1 MNKTRLVAGVDIG
14 SSKVTTLI
22 GQVVTEELTGESTVN
37 IIGVANIPS
46 KGVKKGQIVDIEDA
60 VETII
65 TSVEGAE
72 RMAGYNLEKAF
83 ISVGGAHVMSQNSKG
98 VVAVS
103 NPNGEV
109 TDEDIDRVID
119 AARAVSHPA
128 SREIIHVI
136 PREFIVDG
144 EPGVRDPV
152 GMSGVRLEV
161 ETHIVTASSAAL
173 KNLQK
178 SVHEVGIEVE
188 EMVFAGLAS
197 SYATVTPTE
206 KELGCVLIDIGSGTT
221 SIAAFVDG
229 GLAYS
234 GSLPV
239 GARNVTNDLA
249 IGLRVSLDIAEKI
262 KIGLAK
268 KSGKTDKHG
277 KEVIEIE
284 ETGSEEPKTVSKRT
298 VTEGIIKPR
307 LNEIFTM
314 IKHDLEKANL
324 INKVPSGAIITGG
337 GAMTIGVEEAAK
349 RILSL
354 PTRVADPK
362 GAGGLIDDIQDAQFS
377 TAIGLILYAMQ
388 NTENANQSRKQG
400 PISIPSLPKKFKMPS
415 GGGFSKIIDTLKDLL
430 P

>member
-22 GQVVTEELTGESTVN
+22 GQVITEEITGDSSVN

-46 KGVKKGQIVDIEDA
+46 KGVKKGQIVDIDEA

-65 TSVEGAE
+65 TSVEAAE
-72 RMAGYNLEKAF
+72 RMAGYNLDRAYV
-83 ISVGGAHVMSQNSKG
+83 SVGGAHVTSQNSKG

-144 EPGVRDPV
+144 ESGVRDPV

-173 KNLQK
+173 KNLSK

-249 IGLRVSLDIAEKI
+249 IGLRVSLDSAENI
-262 KIGLAK
+262 KIGLVS

-277 KEVIEIE
+277 KEVVQIE
-284 ETGSEEPKTVSKRT
+284 ETGSDEPKTVSKRT
-298 VTEGIIKPR
+298 ITEGIIKPR
-307 LNEIFTM
+307 LNEIFS
-314 IKHDLEKANL
+314 IVKHDLEKVNL
-324 INKVPSGAIITGG
+324 INKIPSGAIVTGG
-337 GAMTIGVEEAAK
+337 GAMTLGIEEAAK

-354 PTRVADPK
+354 PTRVAHPV
-362 GAGGLIDDIQDAQFS
+362 GVGGLIDDIGDARFS
-377 TAIGLILYAMQ
+377 TAIGLILYAAQ
-388 NTENANQSRKQG
+388 NSEVSVQAKKGSA
-400 PISIPSLPKKFKMPS
+400 IAIPSFTGKMKLPKS
-415 GGGFSKIIDTLKDLL
+415 VGLSKIIDSIKDLL